1 MDPCQACLNHKA
13 ELVSESSVPYGR
25 VLSTSKSGASCMDSH
40 CALPKPFYTATA
52 FMPLCVMGGSLSRF
66 KEHHLPAFRLAQLFA
81 WKETRVVRK
90 SGGTHWRRSSAPKS
104 SRTKDSDA
112 ISWEWREGESRERE
126 RERKKRSL
134 LQSPHKQRG
143 ALAAEGHQTPLMPR
157 RRRKETLHCPNFSS
171 YANLFSHP
179 PKKCAECARA
189 NLSMGEEQRDR
200 EGEAGGF

>member
-1 MDPCQACLNHKA
+1 M
-13 ELVSESSVPYGR
+13 SESSVPYGR

-126 RERKKRSL
+126 REREKKEASSKAPINNGGRL
-134 LQSPHKQRG
+134 RPRG
-143 ALAAEGHQTPLMPR
+143 IRHPSCPGEEEKKPYTAQISAHTPISFHTPLKSVR
-157 RRRKETLHCPNFSS
+157 N
-171 YANLFSHP
+171 
-179 PKKCAECARA
+179 ARG
-189 NLSMGEEQRDR
+189 LI
-200 EGEAGGF
+200 